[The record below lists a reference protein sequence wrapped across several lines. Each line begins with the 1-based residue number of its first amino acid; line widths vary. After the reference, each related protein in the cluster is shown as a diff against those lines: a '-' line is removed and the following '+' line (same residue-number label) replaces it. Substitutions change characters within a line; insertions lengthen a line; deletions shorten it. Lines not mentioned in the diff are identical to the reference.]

1 MQALD
6 MEWNGESEWVS
17 QIIIFLLLTA
27 HHYWLPFS
35 STTSIY
41 LLYLYYPA
49 HHSILISHTKSA
61 SQALP
66 LFNTIFSTVLHYS
79 KYYSIHVINV
89 FYIISFVI
97 ERFFICHII
106 ITSCCSFVTQEQTAN
121 SRLANKIPRRNF
133 SISQR
138 SRVEKKRCHL
148 FKEHANARAFSHIP

>member
-1 MQALD
+1 VSESNHYFFIIDCTSLLIALFH
-6 MEWNGESEWVS
+6 
-17 QIIIFLLLTA
+17 QP
-27 HHYWLPFS
+27 HPFTYCTYS
-35 STTSIY
+35 
-41 LLYLYYPA
+41 YPA